1 MCLRLLLLAYID
13 SVIDEFFRVVD
24 YIFLFLF
31 CDSEVWN
38 NYTEQHFEGVGHKEL
53 REVIFFRKYTKHID
67 RNLHYLINVTI
78 LQQLLKGIVLSAWDT
93 NVNQGVQDDWTKE
106 LGGLEIYVAL
116 AIDVFWL
123 LLNQVFP

>member
-1 MCLRLLLLAYID
+1 
-13 SVIDEFFRVVD
+13 
-24 YIFLFLF
+24 
-31 CDSEVWN
+31 
-38 NYTEQHFEGVGHKEL
+38 
-53 REVIFFRKYTKHID
+53 
-67 RNLHYLINVTI
+67 LINVTI

>member
-1 MCLRLLLLAYID
+1 
-13 SVIDEFFRVVD
+13 
-24 YIFLFLF
+24 
-31 CDSEVWN
+31 
-38 NYTEQHFEGVGHKEL
+38 
-53 REVIFFRKYTKHID
+53 
-67 RNLHYLINVTI
+67 LINVTI

-116 AIDVFWL
+116 AINIFWL

>member
-1 MCLRLLLLAYID
+1 
-13 SVIDEFFRVVD
+13 
-24 YIFLFLF
+24 
-31 CDSEVWN
+31 
-38 NYTEQHFEGVGHKEL
+38 
-53 REVIFFRKYTKHID
+53 
-67 RNLHYLINVTI
+67 LINVTI

-106 LGGLEIYVAL
+106 LGRLEIYVAL

>member
-1 MCLRLLLLAYID
+1 
-13 SVIDEFFRVVD
+13 
-24 YIFLFLF
+24 
-31 CDSEVWN
+31 
-38 NYTEQHFEGVGHKEL
+38 
-53 REVIFFRKYTKHID
+53 
-67 RNLHYLINVTI
+67 VTI